1 MDDKSNA
8 QQKIEKVYGIPNIKN
23 VVPKIADGIGK
34 QVDTSKRL
42 MEIYSYVEERRRL
55 AYEEFYKVTTV
66 ENHNAPAANEWTPI
80 PEATR
85 LEAEQEKFTVNKVLG
100 KFTGKLGGK

>member
-42 MEIYSYVEERRRL
+42 MEDIQLCRRAQKAGL
-55 AYEEFYKVTTV
+55 
-66 ENHNAPAANEWTPI
+66 
-80 PEATR
+80 
-85 LEAEQEKFTVNKVLG
+85 
-100 KFTGKLGGK
+100 